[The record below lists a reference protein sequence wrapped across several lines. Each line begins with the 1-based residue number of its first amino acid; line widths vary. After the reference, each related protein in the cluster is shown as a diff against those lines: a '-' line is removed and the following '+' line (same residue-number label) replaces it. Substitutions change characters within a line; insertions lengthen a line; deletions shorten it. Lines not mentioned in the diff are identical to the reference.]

1 MSLEEREK
9 PVRAVVF
16 DMDGL
21 LLDSERL
28 AVESLTLSGRAL
40 GYELPERFC
49 HSLIGMP
56 ADTCRALA
64 VAAFGPDFPLDTFF
78 RRHETVIADLVD
90 AGRLT
95 VKPGVADLL
104 DELDRRGIPRAI
116 ATSSGRD
123 RTRHHLRAVALA
135 DRFDAI
141 VTRQDVHH
149 GKPHPEPYLTATAAL
164 RADPE
169 FTLACEDSPNGLR
182 AAHAAG
188 LRCLLIPDLIAPTPE
203 TTGLAHRVY
212 PSLHHAI
219 DYIAAANTPS
229 GEVRATSSVTP

>member
-1 MSLEEREK
+1 MNSENSVEK

-28 AVESLTLSGRAL
+28 AVESLALSGTEL
-40 GYELPERFC
+40 GYQLSEEFC

-56 ADTCRALA
+56 ADTCRALT
-64 VAAFGPDFPLDTFF
+64 VTAFGPEFPLDDFF
-78 RRHETVIADLVD
+78 HRHETVIARLVD
-90 AGRLT
+90 DGRLT
-95 VKPGVADLL
+95 TKPGVSELL

-123 RTRHHLRAVALA
+123 RTRHHLRAAGLA
-135 DRFDAI
+135 GRFDAI
-141 VTRQDVHH
+141 VTRQDVQR

-164 RADPE
+164 GADPE

-188 LRCLLIPDLIAPTPE
+188 LRCLLIPDLIPATTE
-203 TTGLAHRVY
+203 TSRLAHRVY
-212 PSLHHAI
+212 PDLRQVI
-219 DYIAAANTPS
+219 EYLAAVNDRTNHRP
-229 GEVRATSSVTP
+229 VLW

>member
-1 MSLEEREK
+1 MTAPGRTDP

-28 AVESLTLSGRAL
+28 AVESLLASGAGI
-40 GYELPERFC
+40 GYELSDEFC

-56 ADTCRALA
+56 ADRCRELA
-64 VAAFGPDFPLDTFF
+64 AAAHGPDFPLDEFF
-78 RRHETVIADLVD
+78 RRHEATIAELVD

-95 VKPGVADLL
+95 TKPGVAELL

-123 RTRHHLRAVALA
+123 RARHRLRAAGLA
-135 DRFDAI
+135 DRFHAI
-141 VTRQDVHH
+141 VTRQDVTR
-149 GKPHPEPYLTATAAL
+149 GKPHPEPCLTATAAL
-164 RADPE
+164 GALPE
-169 FTLACEDSPNGLR
+169 YTLACEDSPNGLR

-188 LRCLLIPDLIAPTPE
+188 LRCVLIPDLVPPTPE
-203 TTGLAHRVY
+203 TRRLAHRVY
-212 PSLHHAI
+212 PDLLHVI
-219 DYIAAANTPS
+219 GYIATVNGPATVSPGA
-229 GEVRATSSVTP
+229 GRA

>member
-1 MSLEEREK
+1 MRTEEREK

-28 AVESLTLSGRAL
+28 AVESLGLSGQEL
-40 GYELPERFC
+40 GYELSEQFR

-56 ADTCRALA
+56 ADTCRAMA
-64 VAAFGPDFPLDTFF
+64 VTAFGPDFPLEEFF
-78 RRHETVIADLVD
+78 RRHETVIARLVD
-90 AGRLT
+90 DGRLT
-95 VKPGVADLL
+95 VKPGVTELL
-104 DELDRRGIPRAI
+104 DELDHRGIPRAI
-116 ATSSGRD
+116 ATSSNRV
-123 RTRHHLRAVALA
+123 RTRHHLGAVGLA

-188 LRCLLIPDLIAPTPE
+188 LRCLLIPDLIPATPE

-212 PSLHHAI
+212 PTLYDAI
-219 DYIAAANTPS
+219 DYITTANTT
-229 GEVRATSSVTP
+229 ENCRTATP